1 MRDTPHASAI
11 RWKCASSIIAVM
23 LGCAAPDPRTVE
35 GTLELLSS
43 AVDAADARAVYPL
56 LDRRARAALSSI
68 VLDRQRAARLIAAE
82 YPAQERALA
91 LAALGDAVDAADA
104 ATLFARRCQRA
115 CLNDI
120 GARLGAP
127 AQVRTVGAELE
138 ITTQRRTTLR
148 LFRDRE
154 RRVGLVWRTAEL
166 DRERLQANREL
177 AQIAH
182 NAEVYRRRRT
192 LEAAASP

>member
-1 MRDTPHASAI
+1 
-11 RWKCASSIIAVM
+11 M

-35 GTLELLSS
+35 GTLELL
-43 AVDAADARAVYPL
+43 AAAADAGDAQAVYPL
-56 LDRRARAALSSI
+56 LDRRARAALNSI
-68 VLDRQRAARLIAAE
+68 VLDRQRAARMIRAE
-82 YPAQERALA
+82 YPPQERAPA
-91 LAALGDAVDAADA
+91 LAALGDALDAADPA
-104 ATLFARRCQRA
+104 ILFARRCPPS
-115 CLNDI
+115 CLREI
-120 GARLGAP
+120 AVRLGAP
-127 AQVRTVGAELE
+127 AQVRNAGPELE
-138 ITTQRRTTLR
+138 VTTQRGTTLR